1 MSGLAVV
8 RVNSKGQESKVNVS
22 GFTCSEY
29 IYMGERESNCLLGK
43 MQALSH
49 VLQISVPERDV
60 VTVFLRPGAS
70 HPAPG

>member
-1 MSGLAVV
+1 
-8 RVNSKGQESKVNVS
+8 
-22 GFTCSEY
+22 
-29 IYMGERESNCLLGK
+29 MGERESNCLLGK